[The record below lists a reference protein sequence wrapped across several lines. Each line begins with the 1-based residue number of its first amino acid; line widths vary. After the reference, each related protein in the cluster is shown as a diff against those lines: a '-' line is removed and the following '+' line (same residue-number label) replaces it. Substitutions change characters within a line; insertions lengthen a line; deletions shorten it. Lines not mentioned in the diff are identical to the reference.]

1 MPTKDELS
9 AHRNPSMQPVRTARV
24 PTSGRCN
31 CFLLLRGE
39 HRGERHASTTR
50 MTSPSPHRWCTPEH
64 AMPLYFVRHGES
76 LANEQNYFAG
86 SQNSP
91 LTRLGRRQAQQAALR
106 AATRIALRPG
116 ACLHAGARAGNGSHH
131 PA

>member
-1 MPTKDELS
+1 
-9 AHRNPSMQPVRTARV
+9 
-24 PTSGRCN
+24 
-31 CFLLLRGE
+31 
-39 HRGERHASTTR
+39 
-50 MTSPSPHRWCTPEH
+50 
-64 AMPLYFVRHGES
+64 MPLYFVRHGES

-91 LTRLGRRQAQQAALR
+91 LTRLGRHQAQQAALR
-106 AATRIALRPG
+106 AATRTALRPG